1 MTRKRSSRSVL
12 PVKPLKPKKSM
23 SPFVEMRKCLG
34 QLKRM
39 VPTVESNQKIN
50 QLELLQHVINYI
62 QDLEV
67 TLDSPSSILTAVST
81 CTENS
86 DRGTS
91 HQYVITA
98 DQTWFVC
105 DLALT

>member
-1 MTRKRSSRSVL
+1 
-12 PVKPLKPKKSM
+12 
-23 SPFVEMRKCLG
+23 MRKCLV

-67 TLDSPSSILTAVST
+67 TLDNPSSILSAVGTRTEST
-81 CTENS
+81 
-86 DRGTS
+86 DRG
-91 HQYVITA
+91 
-98 DQTWFVC
+98 
-105 DLALT
+105 